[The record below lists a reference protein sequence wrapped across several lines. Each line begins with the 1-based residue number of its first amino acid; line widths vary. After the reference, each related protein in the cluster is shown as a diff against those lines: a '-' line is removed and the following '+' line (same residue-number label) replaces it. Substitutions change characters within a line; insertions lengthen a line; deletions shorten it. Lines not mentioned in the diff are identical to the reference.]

1 MNGPLEWYAAAA
13 GIVAAAMVAGDFGR
27 RVTGLGFAL
36 FVTAS
41 IAWVIAGLQSGTPPL
56 AIQNAVLLLIN
67 CYGVWQYWLSPKNRR
82 RIEAAEAAVERVEE
96 EEKRG

>member
-56 AIQNAVLLLIN
+56 AIQNAVLLTLF
-67 CYGVWQYWLSPKNRR
+67 GQGQK
-82 RIEAAEAAVERVEE
+82 
-96 EEKRG
+96 